1 MKIQKGHTAHFVQ
14 QDLEKANCAS
24 SLGAQT
30 QSPWDRARAQ
40 GPLPPTQGRRSS
52 ACCVKHQGLCRLSA
66 PSTFTKSSHSCR
78 LVGENLQ
85 HNRSCPTMIL
95 ILAVQNKIS
104 DRRFLWST
112 ICFTIRR
119 PPCTKFSHVWFAT
132 ACSCSS
138 VTLVQ
143 AHKNSIVQRLQC

>member
-1 MKIQKGHTAHFVQ
+1 MKIQRGHTAQFVQ

-24 SLGAQT
+24 NPEPVG
-30 QSPWDRARAQ
+30 Q
-40 GPLPPTQGRRSS
+40 GSCSRSHPHPGRRSS